1 MYSKE
6 SVFTK
11 PVDIVNLGAFK
22 DFANQ
27 LDNTC
32 LAYNIGD
39 FLTGKVLNHE
49 EFYRYFKKN
58 YKFFFFFID
67 S

>member
-11 PVDIVNLGAFK
+11 PVDIDNLGAFK
-22 DFANQ
+22 DFTNQ

-32 LAYNIGD
+32 LAYNIGN
-39 FLTGKVLNHE
+39 FLTCKVLNHE
-49 EFYRYFKKN
+49 EFIFRF
-58 YKFFFFFID
+58 KFFFFFYID

>member
-6 SVFTK
+6 SVFIK
-11 PVDIVNLGAFK
+11 PVDIDNLGAFK

-39 FLTGKVLNHE
+39 FLTCKVLNHE
-49 EFYRYFKKN
+49 EFIFRL
-58 YKFFFFFID
+58 
-67 S
+67 